1 VKSGFLICTRGADCV
16 ASFLLDPVMIRGIPL
31 ALLALTLGA
40 FAIGTTEFVIVGLIP
55 TIAADLQVSLPSAG
69 LLVSLY
75 ALGVAIGAPVLTA
88 LTGRVP
94 RKTLLVALMLVFTAG
109 NLVAWMAPGYGSLIV
124 ARILTGLA
132 HGVFFSIGS
141 IIATSVVPK
150 EKAASAIAIM
160 FTGLTVALVTGVPLG
175 TFIGQHLGW
184 RATFLAVAGLGV
196 VALLG
201 SLLFVPRSVPQS
213 APASFRQQL
222 AVLAQPRLLLVYA
235 MTALGY
241 GGTFLSF
248 TYLAPILQDVTGFS
262 ANAVSGV
269 LLVYGVSVAFGNLW
283 GGRLADRLGPIPA
296 LKRIFALLALV
307 LFVLTFTAWNTWL
320 VLLTV
325 LALGAVA
332 FGNVPGLQV
341 YVVKQA
347 QRHAPQAADVAS
359 GLNIA
364 AFNVGI
370 ALGASLGGLVVQ
382 HVGLM
387 HTPWLGALVVLGAFA
402 LTTLSGRL
410 DRRDGID
417 DRTDGIAAT
426 AH

>member
-1 VKSGFLICTRGADCV
+1 MS
-16 ASFLLDPVMIRGIPL
+16 RGIPL

-40 FAIGTTEFVIVGLIP
+40 YAIGTTEFVIVGLIP
-55 TIAADLQVSLPSAG
+55 TIAADLGVSLPSAG

-75 ALGVAIGAPVLTA
+75 ALGVAVGAPVLTA

-94 RKTLLVALMLVFTAG
+94 RKTLLVALMVLFTLG
-109 NLVAWMAPGYGSLIV
+109 NVIAWMAPGYGSLIV
-124 ARILTGLA
+124 ARVLTGLA

-141 IIATSVVPK
+141 IIATSVVPR

-184 RATFLAVAGLGV
+184 RATFLAVAALGV

-201 SLLFVPRSVPQS
+201 SLLFVPRNLQRS
-213 APASFRQQL
+213 APATFGQQL

-235 MTALGY
+235 ITALGY

-248 TYLAPILQDVTGFS
+248 TYLASILQDVSGFS

-269 LLVYGVSVAFGNLW
+269 LLVYGVSVAVGNLW
-283 GGRLADRLGPIPA
+283 GGRLADRHGPIPA
-296 LKRIFALLALV
+296 LKLIFGLLAAV
-307 LFVLTFTAWNTWL
+307 LLALTFTAHNTWL

-347 QRHAPQAADVAS
+347 QRFAPQAADVAS

-370 ALGASLGGLVVQ
+370 ALGASLGGLVVD
-382 HVGLM
+382 HLGLM
-387 HTPWLGALVVLGAFA
+387 HTPWLGALVVLGALG
-402 LTTLSGRL
+402 LTVLSGRL
-410 DRRDGID
+410 DRRDGIA
-417 DRTDGIAAT
+417 DRAEGIAVA

>member
-1 VKSGFLICTRGADCV
+1 
-16 ASFLLDPVMIRGIPL
+16 MRGIPL

-55 TIAADLQVSLPSAG
+55 TIASDLQVSLPSAG

-75 ALGVAIGAPVLTA
+75 ALGVAVGAPVLTA

-94 RKTLLVALMLVFTAG
+94 RKTLLVALMALFTVG
-109 NLVAWMAPGYGSLIV
+109 NLIAWLAPGYASLIV
-124 ARILTGLA
+124 ARVLTGLA

-141 IIATSVVPK
+141 IIATALVPK

-201 SLLFVPRSVPQS
+201 SLLCVPRELPQR
-213 APASFRQQL
+213 AQARFAEQL
-222 AVLAQPRLLLVYA
+222 AVLGQPRLLLVYA

-241 GGTFLSF
+241 GGTFLAF
-248 TYLAPILQDVTGFS
+248 TYLAPILQQVTGLS
-262 ANAVSGV
+262 ANAVSLV
-269 LLVYGVSVAFGNLW
+269 LLVYGISVAAGNLW
-283 GGRLADRLGPIPA
+283 GGRLADRLGPVPA
-296 LKRIFALLALV
+296 LKRIFALLAVV
-307 LFVLTFTAWNTWL
+307 LLVLTFTAANG
-320 VLLTV
+320 VLMILTV

-332 FGNVPGLQV
+332 FGNVPALQV
-341 YVVKQA
+341 YVVSQA
-347 QRHAPQAADVAS
+347 QRFAPQATEVAS

-364 AFNVGI
+364 AFNLGI
-370 ALGASLGGLVVQ
+370 ALGAALGGLVVE
-382 HVGLM
+382 HIGLM
-387 HTPWLGALVVLGAFA
+387 HTPWLGAVVVLGAYA
-402 LTTLSGRL
+402 LTALSGRL

-417 DRTDGIAAT
+417 ARNADVTVAA
-426 AH
+426 H